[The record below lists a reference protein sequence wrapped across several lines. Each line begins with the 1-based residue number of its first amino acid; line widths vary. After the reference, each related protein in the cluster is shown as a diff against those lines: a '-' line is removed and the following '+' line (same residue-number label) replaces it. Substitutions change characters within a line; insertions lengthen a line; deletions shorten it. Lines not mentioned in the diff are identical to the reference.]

1 MKEYPLVLHD
11 YFFFPDGGGRVAMA
25 LARAFHARLWTGH
38 LDRASFPEAYFGDLL
53 PLSLQAY
60 DTAPPWLK
68 ISKIARM
75 WHAFSHFPSQNPL
88 WTIFSGSLSLLAHKQ
103 IAGPKILYCHTPPR
117 LLYDQRDF
125 YFRQTAFLNRPA
137 MMVLIYLYQKV
148 YEDAVR
154 AMDIIIA
161 NSENVQKRIKQYLSA
176 DSVVVYPPCDTTAFG
191 WLGQEDYYLSTARP
205 DLLKRVDVI
214 VKAFLKMPDKKLV
227 VVSGGSE
234 LGRIRNMAQN
244 ALNINILGWVDEKRL
259 AQLTGKCIATI
270 YIPKDEDFGM
280 SPVESMAAGK
290 PVIGVT
296 EGGLLET
303 VVDGETGILINA
315 FPSLE
320 DVIQAVRQMTPER
333 AKEMRRVCEKR
344 ALRFRTEVFVE
355 KMNKIMVSF
364 NKNIG
369 QNIGVTH
376 S

>member
-1 MKEYPLVLHD
+1 MKAYPLVLHD
-11 YFFFPDGGGRVAMA
+11 
-25 LARAFHARLWTGH
+25 
-38 LDRASFPEAYFGDLL
+38 
-53 PLSLQAY
+53 
-60 DTAPPWLK
+60 
-68 ISKIARM
+68 
-75 WHAFSHFPSQNPL
+75 AFSHFPSQNPP

-125 YFRQTAFLNRPA
+125 YFSQTAFLNRPA
-137 MMVLIYLYQKV
+137 MMVLMYLYQKV

-176 DSVVVYPPCDTTAFG
+176 DSVVVYPPCDTTGFE

-234 LGRIRNMAQN
+234 LGRIRKLAQD
-244 ALNINILGWVDEKRL
+244 ALNIKILGWVDEKRL

-290 PVIGVT
+290 PVIGVA

-303 VVDGETGILINA
+303 VKEGEPGILINVSQ
-315 FPSLE
+315 FYE
-320 DVIQAVRQMTPER
+320 VVIQAVMKMTPAR
-333 AKEMRRVCEKR
+333 EKR
-344 ALRFRTEVFVE
+344 CAQIVKTGHPNFEP
-355 KMNKIMVSF
+355 KYSWK
-364 NKNIG
+364 K
-369 QNIGVTH
+369 
-376 S
+376 

>member
-1 MKEYPLVLHD
+1 MKSCPLVLHD
-11 YFFFPDGGGRVAMA
+11 SFSFPGGGEKVVMT
-25 LARAFHARLWTGH
+25 LARAFSARIWTGH
-38 LDRASFPEAYFGDLL
+38 LDKAVFPDAYFGDLL
-53 PLSLQAY
+53 PVSLQAY
-60 DTAPPWLK
+60 DTSPVWLK
-68 ISKIARM
+68 ISKIAQM
-75 WHAFSHFPSQNPL
+75 WYAFSHFFSPNSSQNPP

-125 YFRQTAFLNRPA
+125 YLSQTAFLNRPA
-137 MMVLIYLYQKV
+137 MMVLMYLYQKV
-148 YEDAVR
+148 YEDAVQ

-176 DSVVVYPPCDTTAFG
+176 DSVVVYPPCDTTGFG

-214 VKAFLKMPDKKLV
+214 VKAFLKMSDKKLV

-234 LGRIRNMAQN
+234 LGRIRKLAQD
-244 ALNINILGWVDEKRL
+244 ALNIKILGWVDEKRL

-290 PVIGVT
+290 PVIGVA

-303 VVDGETGILINA
+303 VKDGETGILINA
-315 FPSLE
+315 FPSYE
-320 DVIQAVRQMTPER
+320 DVIQAVLKMTPAHAKKMHTACENR
-333 AKEMRRVCEKR
+333 ASK
-344 ALRFRTEVFVE
+344 FRTEVFVE
-355 KMNKIMVSF
+355 KMNNIMRSF
-364 NKNIG
+364 KN
-369 QNIGVTH
+369 
-376 S
+376 